1 MPRAPRL
8 TRATVRALRPGQRA
22 SAQGITVE
30 RLAAGDRRYT
40 VAIRVDGQ
48 RVHRVIGLES
58 EGVTLTQAE
67 QFIAR
72 VRTEARTGRLQL
84 PRGRKVSRTIAQ
96 AATDY
101 LRRLEATRGNDVP
114 KKRARLQQHIVPL
127 LGKVPLDRLSPFDLE
142 RFKAARLKRGAQPA
156 TVNRDLSTLSHL
168 YSMAIDWGWV
178 SARPVKIAL
187 LAEENARTTYLTVAE
202 ITRLLAAALHH
213 ENPQLYPFV
222 RIALGTSMR
231 RGEILRLQKHDVD
244 LQRHLLH
251 IPQAKSGPREQP
263 MTADLVDYLTG
274 YIASLDAE
282 IPWLFPSA
290 RSQSGHTENLFWSWR
305 SLLRDAGLNPTLVV
319 RHTLRHTVITHLVQA
334 GVDLPTVQRI
344 SGHKDLSM
352 VLRYAHQS
360 GTHIQEA
367 METLAKRLHSGE
379 GA

>member
-8 TRATVRALRPGQRA
+8 TRAVIRALRPGQRA

-30 RLAAGDRRYT
+30 RLPSGDRRYA
-40 VAIRVDGQ
+40 VDIRVDGQ
-48 RVHRVIGLES
+48 RIHRVIGLES
-58 EGVTLTQAE
+58 EGVTITQAE

-72 VRTEARTGRLQL
+72 VRTDARAGRLQL
-84 PRGRKVSRTIAQ
+84 PKGRKVGRTIAQ
-96 AATDY
+96 AATEY

-114 KKRARLQQHIVPL
+114 KKQARLQQHIVPL
-127 LGKVPLDRLSPFDLE
+127 LGKIPLDRLSPFDLE
-142 RFKAARLKRGAQPA
+142 RFKAARLKAGAKPA

-168 YSMAIDWGWV
+168 YSMAVDWGWIT
-178 SARPVKIAL
+178 SRPVKIAL
-187 LAEENARTTYLTVAE
+187 LAEDNARTTYLTVEE
-202 ITRLLAAALHH
+202 ITRLLAAALQH

-231 RGEILRLQKHDVD
+231 RGEILRLQKRDVD
-244 LQRHLLH
+244 LARQLLH

-263 MTADLVDYLTG
+263 MTADLAAYLTD

-282 IPWLFPSA
+282 IPWLFPSR
-290 RSQSGHTENLFWSWR
+290 RSQSGHTEKLFWSWR
-305 SLLRDAGLNPTLVV
+305 SMVHDAGLNPALIV

-334 GVDLPTVQRI
+334 RVDLPTVQRI

-367 METLAKRLHSGE
+367 MEALAKRMQGE